1 MTSAKTTKPLTG
13 NIDVNLGFSNECL
26 DMIPNYKQQKKKQIW
41 ASSKLQT
48 LTGLYQNLK
57 LL

>member
-1 MTSAKTTKPLTG
+1 MTSAKTIKLLTG
-13 NIDVNLGFSNECL
+13 NTDVNLGFSNGCL
-26 DMIPNYKQQKKKQIW
+26 DVTPNYKPQKKKQIW